1 MSDLFLG
8 APTSEHDEVPPS
20 RRSRQGSKQQR
31 HREQRRRRRRT
42 VIVLLI
48 AIALVAGAGYVVWN
62 VVGGAFDGGGDE
74 TVQDYEGPGQG
85 EAQVTV
91 SPGDS
96 GGEIGQKLVD
106 AGVVATV
113 KAFSSA
119 YAANSNA
126 QSIQPGTYSLRLE
139 MRASDA
145 VNALLETANRV
156 SYRVTIPEGFT
167 KQQVYERIYEITAIP
182 VEDLEAAAQD
192 PAAIGLPAEA
202 GGNVEGWLFPLTYE
216 VEPGATAQSVLAQ
229 MVAHTVQ
236 VLTAKGVAQDQ
247 WETVLNKASLV
258 EREARR
264 DEDRPKMARAIQNR
278 LDQGMLL
285 QIDATTLYGL
295 GVTGRSPTTAENQD
309 ASNLYSTYKYVGL
322 PPGPI
327 ASPGETSID
336 AVLAP
341 ADGPWLFWVAVNL
354 DTGETLFTDNFDEH
368 RENIQKLNDWL
379 AANPS

>member
-1 MSDLFLG
+1 MLVV
-8 APTSEHDEVPPS
+8 AV
-20 RRSRQGSKQQR
+20 
-31 HREQRRRRRRT
+31 
-42 VIVLLI
+42 
-48 AIALVAGAGYVVWN
+48 ALVAGAGYVVWGI
-62 VVGGAFDGGGDE
+62 VGGAFNGGGDE
-74 TVQDYEGPGQG
+74 TVQDYDGPGQG
-85 EAQVTV
+85 AVQVSV
-91 SPGDS
+91 AAGDT
-96 GGEIGQKLVD
+96 GGQIGQKLVD

-113 KAFSSA
+113 KAFTSA
-119 YAANSNA
+119 YAANAQA
-126 QSIQPGTYSLRLE
+126 QSIQPGAYSLRLE

-145 VNALLETANRV
+145 VNALLDSANRV
-156 SYRVTIPEGFT
+156 SLRVTIPEGFT
-167 KQQVYERIYEITAIP
+167 SQQIYDRIYEVAAIP
-182 VEDLEAAAQD
+182 VEDLKAAAQD
-192 PAAIGLPAEA
+192 PASIGLPAEA
-202 GGNVEGWLFPLTYE
+202 GGNVEGWLFPITYD
-216 VEPGATAQSVLAQ
+216 VEPGATAQSVLSQ
-229 MVAHTVQ
+229 MVAQTVQ
-236 VLTAKGVAQDQ
+236 LLTAKGVPQDQ

-309 ASNLYSTYKYVGL
+309 ASNLYSTYKHAGL

-354 DTGETLFTDNFDEH
+354 DTGETLFTDSFTEH
-368 RENIQKLNDWL
+368 QENIEKLNEWL
-379 AANPS
+379 AANPG